1 MDNAL
6 SSQMIADQLK
16 LSDGYLRKMFRE
28 EMGVTLSDYI
38 LQFRIDKARGLL
50 LKESAK
56 ISGIYEELGFSSSQ
70 YFSTV
75 FKKKTGFS
83 PKEYIQKYRVEN
95 ES

>member
-1 MDNAL
+1 MENAL

-16 LSDGYLRKMFRE
+16 ISDGHLRKMFRE

-50 LKESAK
+50 LKKSAK
-56 ISGIYEELGFSSSQ
+56 ISGIYEKLGFSSSQ

-75 FKKKTGFS
+75 FKKKTGLS